1 MVVGYKNFCGSIFLT
16 LDHVFSVI
24 RNSIFYLIY
33 MAEKNTENKSK
44 ILAWL
49 LAFRPRTLPAAIAPV
64 MLGTAMAVTDEHFA
78 WLAAAAAFSVALLL
92 QISVNLANDYFDCL
106 RGIDTADRL
115 GPPRVAQ
122 SGLIPLKQVRTGMAL
137 VLILSLIPG
146 IYLLAVGGWPV
157 LFTGLAS
164 IAAALAYSG
173 GPFPLASHGLG
184 DIFVFIFFGLVAV
197 CGTYYVQALRL
208 TPMVWLMGSIEGL
221 LITAILVVN
230 NLRDIQTDRQSG
242 KRTLAVIIGDRGS
255 KVEYLL
261 LLGGAYAIPVI
272 LWLIGHASAWMILPL
287 FSLPLAVPLMRC
299 VWKNAGGPI
308 LNQALANTAKL
319 ALVFSLLLSA
329 GVILSFG

>member
-1 MVVGYKNFCGSIFLT
+1 MSYASIFLT
-16 LDHVFSVI
+16 LDYVFCVI
-24 RNSIFYLIY
+24 RYSRFCLNTI
-33 MAEKNTENKSK
+33 MTAEVARNKSK
-44 ILAWL
+44 FNAWL

-64 MLGTAMAVTDEHFA
+64 MLGTAMAITDKHFA

-122 SGLIPLKQVRTGMAL
+122 SGLIPLKEVRTGMAL

-157 LFTGLAS
+157 LFIGLAC
-164 IAAALAYSG
+164 IGAALAYSG

-261 LLGGAYAIPVI
+261 LLGAAYAIPVI
-272 LWLIGHASAWMILPL
+272 LWLSSHGSAWMILPL

-299 VWKNAGGPI
+299 VWKSAGGPI
-308 LNQALANTAKL
+308 LNQALASTAKL